1 MNLPRGV
8 LGNGPISIDK
18 RSIHRCSYTHVTY
31 RSFCRFLGNF
41 IHLTRMT
48 FLYPDPDLYISSHF
62 IPMKQFP
69 YFFFHL
75 SFCCLN
81 VQTLESRASVEIL
94 LHARDGVTIVGSK
107 YNCHLLRCTLRT
119 NCYLSIQWNSIHW
132 SNIYKQDW
140 YLLLELHLVD
150 DLLSL
155 HYKVILNLDH
165 FVTTLAYL

>member
-1 MNLPRGV
+1 MLPIGAFAGFLEISFIWHVWHFSIQIQICTSV
-8 LGNGPISIDK
+8 LIS
-18 RSIHRCSYTHVTY
+18 YQWN
-31 RSFCRFLGNF
+31 SFLIFFSFVFL
-41 IHLTRMT
+41 LPK
-48 FLYPDPDLYISSHF
+48 LD
-62 IPMKQFP
+62 
-69 YFFFHL
+69 
-75 SFCCLN
+75 
-81 VQTLESRASVEIL
+81 TLESRASVEIL

-107 YNCHLLRCTLRT
+107 YNCHLLKCTLCT